1 MCEGHF
7 TVYLGAEPP
16 PLSNINLLMAAA
28 ISSAWSE
35 VNSNEAE
42 CETETPKAPIS
53 VEKAMEMW
61 RSITGEGNCLYKLS
75 VYRFLEG
82 RSDALITSLVTL
94 GSPNLQ
100 VLFYG
105 VLAFLLA
112 LFLWGLV
119 FC

>member
-1 MCEGHF
+1 MWENRF

-42 CETETPKAPIS
+42 CETPKAPIS

-61 RSITGEGNCLYKLS
+61 RSITDEGNC
-75 VYRFLEG
+75 VY
-82 RSDALITSLVTL
+82 I
-94 GSPNLQ
+94 N
-100 VLFYG
+100 
-105 VLAFLLA
+105 
-112 LFLWGLV
+112 
-119 FC
+119 